1 MVKKKSDPQNKPR
14 KVEFLLYAP
23 EAQEVFILG
32 DFNQWDGKKH
42 PMKKGKIGAWETQLQ
57 LTPGHYEY
65 KFVVDGQWQEDP
77 TSSQNRMN
85 SFGTYNNLLTVAE

>member
-1 MVKKKSDPQNKPR
+1 MVKKKSDPQNKFR

-65 KFVVDGQWQEDP
+65 KYVVDGQWQEDP